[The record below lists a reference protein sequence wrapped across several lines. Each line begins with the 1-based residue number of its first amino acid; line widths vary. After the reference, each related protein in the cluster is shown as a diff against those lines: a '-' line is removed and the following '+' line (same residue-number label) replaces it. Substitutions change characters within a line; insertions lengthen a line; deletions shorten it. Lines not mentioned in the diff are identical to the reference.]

1 MSYRIIADSC
11 CDRLAEM
18 SHWDN
23 ITFVPLTLEIGD
35 YRIFDDENFDQNDFI
50 KRTLEYNDVA
60 KTACPSPAAWASAF
74 DCEEDELYV
83 ITITDKLSGTYNSA
97 LQGVELYR
105 EEHPQSS
112 KKIHV
117 FNSLSTSGTES
128 LIALKIKSLADNGT
142 GFEEMVSTIEDYI
155 VNHTVLYF
163 CLESFDVLKKNGR
176 TYAVAANILQK
187 LRVKLIMERTKEGNI
202 SPVGQAIAMNMA
214 LVKMAGFIAKDID
227 GLDVSDK
234 KLIISHVCC
243 EERAKLLA
251 EKIKQS
257 VNFGDIE
264 VVKCSGLNSTYA
276 SNGGIIVSYSK

>member
-214 LVKMAGFIAKDID
+214 LVKMAGFIAKDVD